1 MKLSGGL
8 TVLVG
13 SSDAFG
19 LKDYLNYK
27 YQNNVASGVNI
38 GQGLGMTT
46 NDISELLINV
56 NQYSPNMGYSNM
68 FQMFAGESGNKE
80 NVLQNMKVFESSLI
94 SIINT
99 EP

>member
-1 MKLSGGL
+1 MKSNWFFSMKLSGGL

-27 YQNNVASGVNI
+27 YQNQVADGVNA
-38 GQGLGMTT
+38 GNALGMNT

-56 NQYSPNMGYSNM
+56 NQYSPNMGYSNV
-68 FQMFAGESGNKE
+68 FQMFAGQSGNKE
-80 NVLQNMKVFESSLI
+80 NVLQNMKV
-94 SIINT
+94 
-99 EP
+99 